1 MDEMVF
7 KTKENG
13 GLLKDT
19 ETPKE
24 QDKPEEQDKPAEP
37 DMTRPMLGID
47 NIGNMTLYIPLTRTQ
62 EVVSRGMVDMARSE
76 LLKWYA
82 AAAQR
87 NREMAALAAKTG
99 FQRFKDKIMGSR

>member
-1 MDEMVF
+1 M
-7 KTKENG
+7 
-13 GLLKDT
+13 KDT
-19 ETPKE
+19 ETPK
-24 QDKPEEQDKPAEP
+24 EQDKPAEP

-47 NIGNMTLYIPLTRTQ
+47 NIGNLTLFIPLTKTQ
-62 EVVSRGMVDMARSE
+62 EVVSRGMVDMARTE

-99 FQRFKDKIMGSR
+99 FQRFKDKIMGPR